1 MANKINLGHLRQN
14 AVVWALL
21 ACTLA
26 KLAKVY
32 FVGHLRASLGKF
44 AIKAVWKR
52 VPLPA
57 DGSICLP
64 WELL

>member
-1 MANKINLGHLRQN
+1 MSNKLNLGHLRQN
-14 AVVWALL
+14 AVVWALF

-26 KLAKVY
+26 KMAKFY

-44 AIKAVWKR
+44 
-52 VPLPA
+52 

-64 WELL
+64 WELLE